1 MDQLRQG
8 LAVRT
13 EVGVMANS
21 TFETV
26 SHNILTLIGAKRAI
40 TEDADVM
47 LVASG
52 LLGHWLIKRN

>member
-26 SHNILTLIGAKRAI
+26 PHNILTLIGAERAI
-40 TEDADVM
+40 TEDTDVM